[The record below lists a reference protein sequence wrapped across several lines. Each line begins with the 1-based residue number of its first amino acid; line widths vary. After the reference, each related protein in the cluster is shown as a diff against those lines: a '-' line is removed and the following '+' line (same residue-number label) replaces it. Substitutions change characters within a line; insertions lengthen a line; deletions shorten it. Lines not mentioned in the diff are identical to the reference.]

1 MHIQIKSIFKTI
13 SRNSGLADHL
23 SNSAMNIFLFKF
35 SDLYK
40 AETKDLNQKRKSLE
54 KVSWQVNQGADASI
68 LALNTAF
75 FHYWRFKEC
84 HYVQLLVLL

>member
-1 MHIQIKSIFKTI
+1 
-13 SRNSGLADHL
+13 
-23 SNSAMNIFLFKF
+23 MNIFLFKF

-75 FHYWRFKEC
+75 FHY
-84 HYVQLLVLL
+84 